1 MITDKLDDKIKITT
15 GDGKNYELPY
25 KLSERRLEFNTE
37 EYNFLN
43 TEGTF
48 VNREM
53 PKSSRYD
60 LTVYFTGDNHLED
73 ANKFEQSAKDRR
85 YWVVKHPYNGTRN
98 MQPFNLTID
107 TTNIAYTLINIS
119 LAETLT
125 EEGVLIEQDFKSN
138 VQTSFDT
145 LQDSATKASAE
156 KIGQSTSEFKSIT
169 DASRNINN
177 DLKTK
182 INFQDVSF
190 DYNKLVNSLAHY
202 TDDPLEV
209 MNNISQMLLLPVRFV
224 DSIKDRMKFI
234 ESQFSRFYA
243 LVSNIGNIY
252 SAQFLGASVVSSMC
266 VASLPDD
273 QDQISYNDTHEI
285 SNSIEEITAIYNAYN
300 DNLQLMQ
307 SVDGFVPDYEIY
319 VNLYHLVVYTL
330 NHLYE
335 IAIDVP
341 FIITTTAEKDTN
353 AILLAHKYG
362 MTVEELFKVNNW
374 SVAQTLIIE
383 KDTKVKYYV

>member
-1 MITDKLDDKIKITT
+1 MITDKLDNKISITT
-15 GDGKNYELPY
+15 GDGKDYKLPY
-25 KLSERRLEFNTE
+25 KLSERTLDFNTA

-53 PKSSRYD
+53 PQSSKYN
-60 LTVYFTGDNHLED
+60 LTVYFNNDSHLED
-73 ANKFEQSAKDRR
+73 ANEFEQSAKDRR

-98 MQPFNLTID
+98 MQPLSLTID

-125 EEGVLIEQDFKSN
+125 EEGVLIKQDFKSN
-138 VQTSFDT
+138 VDTAFDS
-145 LQDSATKASAE
+145 LQDSTTKASAE
-156 KIGQSTSEFKSIT
+156 PIGESTSEFKSIT
-169 DASRNINN
+169 RASRNINN

-182 INFQDVSF
+182 INPQDISF

-202 TDDPLEV
+202 TDNPLEI
-209 MNNISQMLLLPVRFV
+209 MNNISQMLLLPIRFV
-224 DSIKDRMKFI
+224 DSIKDRMQFI
-234 ESQFSRFYA
+234 KSQFSRFYS
-243 LVSNIGNIY
+243 LVSNIENIY
-252 SAQFLGASVVSSMC
+252 SAQFIGASVVSSMC
-266 VASLPDD
+266 LASLPDD
-273 QDQISYNDTHEI
+273 QDNISYNDTHEI
-285 SNSIEEITAIYNAYN
+285 SNSIEEITAMYNAYN
-300 DNLQLMQ
+300 ENLQLMQ

-319 VNLYHLVVYTL
+319 VNLYHLVVYTM

-341 FIITTTAEKDTN
+341 FIITTTADKDTN
-353 AILLAHKYG
+353 AVILAHKYG
-362 MTVEELFKVNNW
+362 MTVENLFKVNNW
-374 SVAQTLIIE
+374 SVSQTLIIE